1 MTAIMDKYYI
11 WSRVF
16 YHHINIASPHT
27 SKEIGK
33 SVDTTAGTNRHL
45 SNSNKFTTCC
55 HSLTIT
61 CILSPRWQ
69 LQPRMLSCSGDF
81 CCLFGWINDVLLKYL
96 FVLTNDGTDLPV
108 YFSVCTNLWKTQLKN
123 ANVEPKISFFAVCI
137 RCCCYCCCCW
147 CTNISHNIS
156 NHIVSYHI
164 FIDRWMD
171 GISTIRYNVN
181 FFSSSSSS
189 EKIAHIFFLFAQRLL
204 K

>member
-27 SKEIGK
+27 SKETGK
-33 SVDTTAGTNRHL
+33 SVNTTAGTNRHL

-61 CILSPRWQ
+61 CILSPKWQ

-156 NHIVSYHI
+156 NHIVSYI
-164 FIDRWMD
+164 YR
-171 GISTIRYNVN
+171 
-181 FFSSSSSS
+181 
-189 EKIAHIFFLFAQRLL
+189 
-204 K
+204 